1 MSSRL
6 VNVRLDERRL
16 ERARRLRA
24 RGIPLSKLVRDA
36 IDREYEQVVKTSKHV
51 DVEAIMNEI
60 YQQYPDSPDLPPR
73 NYDVGNRA
81 EARDAILRK
90 LRRKR
95 K

>member
-24 RGIPLSKLVRDA
+24 QGIPLSKLVRDA
-36 IDREYEQVVKTSKHV
+36 IDREYEHVVKTSKHF
-51 DVEAIMNEI
+51 DVEAVMNEI
-60 YQQYPDSPDLPPR
+60 YRQYPDPPDLPPR
-73 NYDVGNRA
+73 DYDVGERRA
-81 EARDAILRK
+81 ARDAILQK

>member
-1 MSSRL
+1 MSGRL

-24 RGIPLSKLVRDA
+24 SGIPLSDLVREA
-36 IDREYEQVVKTSKHV
+36 IDRQYEELIKPSTPRDTVG
-51 DVEAIMNEI
+51 IMKEI
-60 YQQYPDSPDLPPR
+60 YAQFPDPPGLPSR
-73 NYDVGNRA
+73 GYDIHDRRQ
-81 EARDAILRK
+81 ARHAILRK